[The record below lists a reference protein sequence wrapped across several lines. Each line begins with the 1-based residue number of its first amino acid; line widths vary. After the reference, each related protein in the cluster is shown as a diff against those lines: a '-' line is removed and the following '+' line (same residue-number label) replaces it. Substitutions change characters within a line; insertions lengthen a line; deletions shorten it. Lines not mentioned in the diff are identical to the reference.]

1 MLRGNLRTADLFE
14 EGLVFPHHDPA
25 TIREPMP
32 RLTRRRLLQSLS
44 AAALTPLAARAERK
58 MIATE
63 FFEVSDVE
71 VHLASLD
78 PAHDGLRVVQ
88 LSDLHIG
95 SGVPDGRIISAV
107 REVNALK
114 PDLVVLT
121 GDFVTSKRDPLS
133 RVPQLLEPIA
143 APRVAVLG
151 NHDYWSGPRELHDG
165 LERIGVSVL
174 QNENTA
180 VRLKGVDFHV
190 IGVDDSTTQH
200 DDVDVAYRGAGQA
213 SRLVLTHTPNAASKL
228 PAWEDVLCLSG
239 HTHGG
244 QWDVPRLTQGVFRTV
259 GQPWYRGAYRVRGN
273 QLYVNRGL
281 GFGRGTRLPRI
292 NSDPEVTLI
301 TLRHREPV

>member
-1 MLRGNLRTADLFE
+1 M
-14 EGLVFPHHDPA
+14 
-25 TIREPMP
+25 
-32 RLTRRRLLQSLS
+32 TRRRILESFSALALAPLTAR
-44 AAALTPLAARAERK
+44 AAARRERK
-58 MIATE
+58 LIANE
-63 FFEVSDVE
+63 YFECAEVDVFL
-71 VHLASLD
+71 HSLD

-95 SGVPDGRIISAV
+95 HGVPDGRIISAV
-107 REVNALK
+107 REVNELK

-121 GDFVTSKRDPLS
+121 GDFVTSKRDPLQ
-133 RVPQLLEPIA
+133 RVPQLLEPLE

-151 NHDYWSGPRELHDG
+151 NHDYWSGADELHDG

-180 VRLKGVDFHV
+180 LRLKGVDFNV
-190 IGVDDSTTQH
+190 IGVDDSTTRH
-200 DDVDVAYRGAGQA
+200 DDVSSAYKGAGKS
-213 SRLVLTHTPNAASKL
+213 SRLVLTHTPSAAGKL

-244 QWDVPRLTQGVFRTV
+244 QWDVPRLTEGIFRGV

-281 GFGRGTRLPRI
+281 GFGRGTRMPRI

-301 TLRHREPV
+301 TLRVPLPLGEG